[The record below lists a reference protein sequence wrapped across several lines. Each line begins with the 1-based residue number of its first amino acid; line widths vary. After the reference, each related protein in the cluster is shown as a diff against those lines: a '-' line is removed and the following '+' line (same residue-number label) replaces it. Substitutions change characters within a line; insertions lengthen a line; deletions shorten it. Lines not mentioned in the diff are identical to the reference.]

1 MLDLHPAGGQVRT
14 ALPVHYSRQCGAAG
28 WRWFSFHSV
37 MPPLVCVSRS
47 PYPSPRHGGHE
58 GDSPS
63 RRRQSAYDMPLIM
76 PASVS
81 PDAADLI
88 VRLLARR
95 PENRLGASFGDFK
108 LLMVCA
114 SVHANAWAGR
124 CPYG

>member
-1 MLDLHPAGGQVRT
+1 MN
-14 ALPVHYSRQCGAAG
+14 
-28 WRWFSFHSV
+28 
-37 MPPLVCVSRS
+37 RS

-76 PASVS
+76 PSCVS
-81 PDAADLI
+81 PDAAVLI

-108 LLMVCA
+108 LLMVCVCH
-114 SVHANAWAGR
+114 SVRLDGVHGYVVGSL
-124 CPYG
+124 CIG